1 MHSHFKIND
10 CSSLKL
16 SSFLFNCCVTY
27 RKGSTIAFKFQ
38 VSAFIFIAKHA
49 DIILTL
55 FSDLEGWG
63 YQYSIRIWVKLKLK
77 WSVSGYFFNPEVTNL
92 SFMMASI
99 KWIVVFLFARKFWVP
114 LLVSARL
121 NLAHRTDVKDQ
132 CGSLITNFTLR
143 PGSRVNITC
152 VRKHICIRSFKELLI
167 IVCGSVTS
175 AAHEIIGLL
184 MSEFTIEYL
193 SLTRL
198 IRLLCD
204 YLANLNVSYAAVL
217 IKRQPKYK
225 RRSR

>member
-1 MHSHFKIND
+1 M
-10 CSSLKL
+10 
-16 SSFLFNCCVTY
+16 
-27 RKGSTIAFKFQ
+27 
-38 VSAFIFIAKHA
+38 
-49 DIILTL
+49 
-55 FSDLEGWG
+55 
-63 YQYSIRIWVKLKLK
+63 
-77 WSVSGYFFNPEVTNL
+77 TNL
-92 SFMMASI
+92 SFMMVSI

-152 VRKHICIRSFKELLI
+152 VRKHICIRSFKEFKELLI

-198 IRLLCD
+198 IRLLRD

-217 IKRQPKYK
+217 IKRQPKYE

>member
-1 MHSHFKIND
+1 MQ
-10 CSSLKL
+10 
-16 SSFLFNCCVTY
+16 
-27 RKGSTIAFKFQ
+27 STQ
-38 VSAFIFIAKHA
+38 T

-77 WSVSGYFFNPEVTNL
+77 WSVSGYFFNPKVTNL
-92 SFMMASI
+92 SFMMVSI

-152 VRKHICIRSFKELLI
+152 ARKHICIRSFKELLI

-175 AAHEIIGLL
+175 AAHEITYVWVYHRISQFDPSNSSTVWLL
-184 MSEFTIEYL
+184 GKSQ
-193 SLTRL
+193 RQ
-198 IRLLCD
+198 LCGSAD
-204 YLANLNVSYAAVL
+204 KETTKVQKAESVKSFSV
-217 IKRQPKYK
+217 
-225 RRSR
+225 